1 MCIRDREKGE
11 YNKAIEFYKKAE
23 ILALKIDGAGILDVA
38 LSGLQ
43 FTYEK
48 MGNAEQSLVYSKKR
62 ILLKDSINKV
72 QSKSYDITINDV
84 LKKKEKNIN
93 QKFSNTKKIYIAFS
107 ILALLI
113 VIFFGIRIYKNKK
126 ENKKVIELMEQK
138 EVENLELQQKLN
150 KSFDE
155 VVQLAKENN
164 PEFLTRFKEVY
175 PEFYR
180 KLNNIEPKLLNTEI
194 KLCAMLYLG
203 FTSKDIAEFTF
214 VTVKAAQHRK
224 FRLRKKLNIPSDEE
238 INSWILKEY

>member
-1 MCIRDREKGE
+1 MCIRD
-11 YNKAIEFYKKAE
+11 
-23 ILALKIDGAGILDVA
+23 
-38 LSGLQ
+38 S
-43 FTYEK
+43 
-48 MGNAEQSLVYSKKR
+48 
-62 ILLKDSINKV
+62 
-72 QSKSYDITINDV
+72 DITINDV

-180 KLNNIEPKLLNTEI
+180 KLNLSLIHI
-194 KLCAMLYLG
+194 
-203 FTSKDIAEFTF
+203 
-214 VTVKAAQHRK
+214 
-224 FRLRKKLNIPSDEE
+224 
-238 INSWILKEY
+238 